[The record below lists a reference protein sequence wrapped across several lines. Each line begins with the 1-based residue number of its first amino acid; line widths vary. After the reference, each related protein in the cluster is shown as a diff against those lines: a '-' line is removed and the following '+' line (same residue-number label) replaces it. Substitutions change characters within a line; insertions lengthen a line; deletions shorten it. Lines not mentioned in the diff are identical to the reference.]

1 MRVRINETWTHLDEG
16 ATLFGV
22 RALFHPAADI
32 AIRNGAVV
40 DHDAVLADGDTI
52 AFIQRGRIPNK
63 DEFDALVSARHT
75 PGVFEKMKSATV
87 GIAGL
92 GGLGSAV
99 AVALSRVGVGRLIL
113 CDHDVVEPSNLNRQH
128 YFIDQI
134 GMKKTDALAATLR
147 RIHPELIFELHDTM
161 LEPENVAT
169 VFEDAEILVEALD
182 RAQSKAMLLSAWL
195 ANYPDR
201 PVVCGSGMAGSFSAN
216 AIQTK
221 RQMGHV
227 YVVGDGEAEAKE
239 GQGLM
244 APRVGVA
251 AHHQA
256 TAVMRLILG
265 LDPAEN

>member
-1 MRVRINETWTHLDEG
+1 MRVRVNEIWQHLDEG
-16 ATLFGV
+16 ATLYSV

-32 AIRNGAVV
+32 VIRNGAVA
-40 DHDAVLADGDTI
+40 DYDAVLTDGDVV
-52 AFIQRGRIPNK
+52 ALIQRGQLPSKNA
-63 DEFDALVSARHT
+63 FDALLSARHT
-75 PGVFEKMKSATV
+75 PGVFEKMKAATV

-99 AVALSRVGVGRLIL
+99 AVALARVGVGRLIL

-134 GMKKTDALAATLR
+134 GMKKTDALSATLR
-147 RIHPELIFELHDTM
+147 RIHPELIFELHDIKLTQD
-161 LEPENVAT
+161 NAAT
-169 VFEDAEILVEALD
+169 VFADAQILVEALD
-182 RAQSKAMLLSAWL
+182 RAESKAMLLGAWL
-195 ANYPDR
+195 ATHSDR
-201 PVVCGSGMAGSFSAN
+201 PVVCGSGMAGAFSAN
-216 AIQTK
+216 TIQTK
-221 RQMGHV
+221 RKMGKV

-265 LDPAEN
+265 LDPEC